1 MNANELMKYDWV
13 MNDRIGVCQVIGLP
27 REVKDYPIE
36 ITVMYPAEGFTE
48 IRNIGEHYIQPIPL
62 TPKILEKN
70 GFERRKETR
79 VDCYDLRQDKASVY
93 LEIKDRIEHEWLCVI
108 GRHYPTSWRCR
119 LELRVH
125 EVHELQHALRLAG
138 INKEIVL

>member
-1 MNANELMKYDWV
+1 MKATDLMIGDWV
-13 MNDRIGVCQVIGLP
+13 CYDGDENHECPVRIDAINTEEAGVEGDYNDIW
-27 REVKDYPIE
+27 E
-36 ITVMYPAEGFTE
+36 
-48 IRNIGEHYIQPIPL
+48 PIPL
-62 TPKILEKN
+62 TAEMLDKN

-125 EVHELQHALRLAG
+125 EVHELQHALRLCG
-138 INKEIVL
+138 IDKEIVL

>member
-1 MNANELMKYDWV
+1 MEANELMSGDWV
-13 MNDRIGVCQVIGLP
+13 KISYNGEVGQVYRIDMANGKGNEYAAVNGGDRSCENLV
-27 REVKDYPIE
+27 
-36 ITVMYPAEGFTE
+36 
-48 IRNIGEHYIQPIPL
+48 PIPL
-62 TPKILEKN
+62 TAEMLDKN

-138 INKEIVL
+138 IKKEIVL